1 MLAILGASGHGK
13 VLADIA
19 ELTGWKQIVFF
30 DDAWPEKTSNGAWQ
44 VIGDTQMLLN
54 NINNYQG
61 VIVAIGNNKVR
72 QQKLQQVYSAGAK
85 IITLIHP
92 SATVSRYTQIGLGSV
107 IVAGA
112 VVNPDCVIGPGAIIN
127 TCSSVG
133 HDCTLG
139 DAVHICPGARLAGG
153 SDIAD
158 RAWIGVG
165 SSVRQL
171 ITVGADA
178 VVGAGSVVVKNVLA
192 NTVVVGNPAKP
203 LIK

>member
-19 ELTGWKQIVFF
+19 ELTGWEKIDFF
-30 DDAWPEKTSNGAWQ
+30 DDAWPERKNNGAWQ
-44 VIGDTQMLLN
+44 VIGDTQKLLDSLKA
-54 NINNYQG
+54 YDG
-61 VIVAIGNNKVR
+61 VIVAIGNNKIR
-72 QQKLQQVYSAGAK
+72 QQKLQQLDSAGAK

-92 SATVSRYTQIGLGSV
+92 SATVSRYTKIGPGSV
-107 IVAGA
+107 VVAGA
-112 VVNPDCVIGPGAIIN
+112 VINPDCIIGSGAIIN

-153 SDIAD
+153 TVVGE

-171 ITVGADA
+171 IRIGSDA
-178 VVGAGSVVVKNVLA
+178 IVGAGAAVVQDVLP
-192 NTVVVGNPAKP
+192 NITVVGVPARPKP
-203 LIK
+203 

>member
-19 ELTGWKQIVFF
+19 ELTGWKKIVFF

-61 VIVAIGNNKVR
+61 IIVAIGNNKVR
-72 QQKLQQVYSAGAK
+72 QQKLQQLDSAGAK
-85 IITLIHP
+85 IINLIHP
-92 SATVSRYTQIGLGSV
+92 SATVSRYAQIGLGSV

-112 VVNPDCVIGPGAIIN
+112 VINPDCVIGSGAIIN

-139 DAVHICPGARLAGG
+139 NAVHICPGARLAGG
-153 SDIAD
+153 TEIGD
-158 RAWIGVG
+158 RAWVGVG

-178 VVGAGSVVVKNVLA
+178 IVGAGSVVVKNVCTS
-192 NTVVVGNPAKP
+192 TVVIGNPAKP

>member
-19 ELTGWKQIVFF
+19 ELTGWEQIVFF
-30 DDAWPEKTSNGAWQ
+30 DDAWPEKASNGAWQ

-72 QQKLQQVYSAGAK
+72 QQKLQQLDSAGAK
-85 IITLIHP
+85 LITLIHP

-112 VVNPDCVIGPGAIIN
+112 VINPDCIIGSGAIIN

-153 SDIAD
+153 TEVDD

-171 ITVGADA
+171 IKIGADA
-178 VVGAGSVVVKNVLA
+178 IIGAGSAVVKDVPA
-192 NTVVVGNPAKP
+192 STTVIGVPASIKP
-203 LIK
+203 

>member
-19 ELTGWKQIVFF
+19 ELTGWKKIVFF
-30 DDAWPEKTSNGAWQ
+30 DDAWPEKASNGAWQ
-44 VIGDTQMLLN
+44 VIGNTQMLLN

-72 QQKLQQVYSAGAK
+72 QQKLQQLDTAGAK
-85 IITLIHP
+85 LITLIHP

-112 VVNPDCVIGPGAIIN
+112 VINPDCIIGSGAIIN

-153 SDIAD
+153 TEVDD
-158 RAWIGVG
+158 RAWVGVG

-171 ITVGADA
+171 IKIGADA
-178 VVGAGSVVVKNVLA
+178 IIGAGSAVVKDVPA
-192 NTVVVGNPAKP
+192 STTVMGVPAS
-203 LIK
+203 IKLY

>member
-19 ELTGWKQIVFF
+19 ELTGWEKIVFF
-30 DDAWPEKTSNGAWQ
+30 DDAWPEKKNNGAWQ
-44 VIGDTQMLLN
+44 VIGDTQKLLDN
-54 NINNYQG
+54 LKGYEG
-61 VIVAIGNNKVR
+61 VIVAIGNNKIR
-72 QQKLQQVYSAGAK
+72 QKKLQELASAGAE

-92 SATVSRYTQIGLGSV
+92 SATVSKYTLIGLGSV
-107 IVAGA
+107 VVAGA
-112 VVNPDCVIGPGAIIN
+112 VINPDCNIGSGVIIN

-153 SDIAD
+153 SEVNE

-171 ITVGADA
+171 IRIGSDA
-178 VVGAGSVVVKNVLA
+178 VVGAGAAVVQDVLP
-192 NTVVVGNPAKP
+192 NITVIGVPAKP
-203 LIK
+203 KI

>member
-19 ELTGWKQIVFF
+19 ELTGWEKIDFF
-30 DDAWPEKTSNGAWQ
+30 DDAWPERKNNGAWQ
-44 VIGDTQMLLN
+44 VIGDTQKLLDSLKA
-54 NINNYQG
+54 YDG
-61 VIVAIGNNKVR
+61 VIVAIGNNKIR
-72 QQKLQQVYSAGAK
+72 QRKLQQLDSAGAK

-92 SATVSRYTQIGLGSV
+92 SATVSRYTKIGPGSV
-107 IVAGA
+107 VVAGA
-112 VVNPDCVIGPGAIIN
+112 VINPDCIIGSGAIIN

-139 DAVHICPGARLAGG
+139 DAVHVCPGARLAGG
-153 SDIAD
+153 SEVND

-171 ITVGADA
+171 IRIGSDA
-178 VVGAGSVVVKNVLA
+178 IVGAGAAVVQDVLP
-192 NTVVVGNPAKP
+192 NITVVGVPARPKP
-203 LIK
+203 

>member
-30 DDAWPEKTSNGAWQ
+30 DDAWPEKASNGAWQ

-72 QQKLQQVYSAGAK
+72 QQKLQQLDSAGAK
-85 IITLIHP
+85 LITLIHP
-92 SATVSRYTQIGLGSV
+92 SATVSRYTKIGLGSV

-112 VVNPDCVIGPGAIIN
+112 VINPDCIIGSGAIIN

-153 SDIAD
+153 TEVDD
-158 RAWIGVG
+158 RAWVGVG

-171 ITVGADA
+171 IKIGADA
-178 VVGAGSVVVKNVLA
+178 IIGAGSAVVKDVPA
-192 NTVVVGNPAKP
+192 STTVMGVPAS
-203 LIK
+203 IKLY

>member
-30 DDAWPEKTSNGAWQ
+30 DDAWPEKASNGAWQ
-44 VIGDTQMLLN
+44 VIGNTQMLLN

-72 QQKLQQVYSAGAK
+72 QQKLQQLDTAGAK
-85 IITLIHP
+85 LITLIHP

-112 VVNPDCVIGPGAIIN
+112 VINPDCIIGSGAIIN

-153 SDIAD
+153 TEVDD
-158 RAWIGVG
+158 RAWVGVG

-171 ITVGADA
+171 IKIGADA
-178 VVGAGSVVVKNVLA
+178 IIGAGSAVVKDVPA
-192 NTVVVGNPAKP
+192 NTTVMGVPAS
-203 LIK
+203 IKLY

>member
-19 ELTGWKQIVFF
+19 ELTGWEKIDFF
-30 DDAWPEKTSNGAWQ
+30 DDAWPERKNNGAWQ
-44 VIGDTQMLLN
+44 VIGDTQKLLN
-54 NINNYQG
+54 SLKAYDG
-61 VIVAIGNNKVR
+61 VIVAIGNNKIR
-72 QQKLQQVYSAGAK
+72 QQKLQQLDSAGAK

-92 SATVSRYTQIGLGSV
+92 SATVSRYTRIGLGSV

-112 VVNPDCVIGPGAIIN
+112 VINPDCIIGSGSIIN

-133 HDCTLG
+133 HDCILG

-153 SDIAD
+153 SEVND

-171 ITVGADA
+171 ITIGSDA
-178 VVGAGSVVVKNVLA
+178 IVGAGAAVVQDVLP
-192 NTVVVGNPAKP
+192 NITVVGVPARP
-203 LIK
+203 F

>member
-19 ELTGWKQIVFF
+19 ELTGWKKIVFF
-30 DDAWPEKTSNGAWQ
+30 DDAWPKKTSNGAWQ

-72 QQKLQQVYSAGAK
+72 QQKLQQLDSAGAK

-92 SATVSRYTQIGLGSV
+92 SATISRYAQIGLGSV

-112 VVNPDCVIGPGAIIN
+112 VINPDCVIGSGAIIN

-139 DAVHICPGARLAGG
+139 NAVHICPGARLAGG
-153 SDIAD
+153 TEIGD
-158 RAWIGVG
+158 RAWVGVG

-178 VVGAGSVVVKNVLA
+178 IVGAGSVVVKNVRA
-192 NTVVVGNPAKP
+192 STVVVGNPAKP

>member
-19 ELTGWKQIVFF
+19 ELTGWKKIVFF
-30 DDAWPEKTSNGAWQ
+30 DDAWPEKTDNGVWK
-44 VIGDTQMLLN
+44 VIGDTKMLLN
-54 NINNYQG
+54 NLNNYQG

-72 QQKLQQVYSAGAK
+72 QQKLQQLDSAGAK

-112 VVNPDCVIGPGAIIN
+112 VINPDCIIGSGAIIN

-133 HDCTLG
+133 HDCNLG
-139 DAVHICPGARLAGG
+139 DAVHVCPGARLAGG
-153 SDIAD
+153 TDVGD

-171 ITVGADA
+171 IKVGADA
-178 VVGAGSVVVKNVLA
+178 IVGAGSVVVKNIHSD
-192 NTVVVGNPAKP
+192 TVVIGNPAKP
-203 LIK
+203 LVK

>member
-19 ELTGWKQIVFF
+19 ELTGWKKIVFF
-30 DDAWPEKTSNGAWQ
+30 DDAWPEKASNGAWQ
-44 VIGDTQMLLN
+44 VIGNTQMLLN

-72 QQKLQQVYSAGAK
+72 QQKLKQLDTAGAK
-85 IITLIHP
+85 LITLIHP

-112 VVNPDCVIGPGAIIN
+112 VINPDCIIGSGAIIN

-153 SDIAD
+153 TEVDD
-158 RAWIGVG
+158 RAWVGVG

-171 ITVGADA
+171 IKIGADA
-178 VVGAGSVVVKNVLA
+178 IIGAGSAVVKDVPA
-192 NTVVVGNPAKP
+192 STTVMGVPAS
-203 LIK
+203 IKLY

>member
-19 ELTGWKQIVFF
+19 ELTGWKKIVFF
-30 DDAWPEKTSNGAWQ
+30 DDAWPEKTSNGTWQ

-54 NINNYQG
+54 NLNNYQG
-61 VIVAIGNNKVR
+61 VIVAIGNNKIR
-72 QQKLQQVYSAGAK
+72 QQKLQQLDSAGGK

-107 IVAGA
+107 IIAGA
-112 VVNPDCVIGPGAIIN
+112 VINPDCIIGSGAIIN

-133 HDCTLG
+133 HDCNLG

-153 SDIAD
+153 TEVND
-158 RAWIGVG
+158 RAWVGVG

-171 ITVGADA
+171 TRIGTDA
-178 VVGAGSVVVKNVLA
+178 IVGAGSVVVKNVEA
-192 NTVVVGNPAKP
+192 GTVVIGNPAK
-203 LIK
+203 LLVK

>member
-19 ELTGWKQIVFF
+19 ELTGWEKIDFF
-30 DDAWPEKTSNGAWQ
+30 DDAWPERKNNGAWQ
-44 VIGDTQMLLN
+44 VIGDTQKLLDSLKA
-54 NINNYQG
+54 YDG
-61 VIVAIGNNKVR
+61 VIVAIGNNKIR
-72 QQKLQQVYSAGAK
+72 LRKLQQLESAGAE

-92 SATVSRYTQIGLGSV
+92 SATVSRYTKIGLGSV
-107 IVAGA
+107 VVAGA
-112 VVNPDCVIGPGAIIN
+112 VINPDCIIGSGVIIN

-153 SDIAD
+153 SEVND

-171 ITVGADA
+171 IRIGSDA
-178 VVGAGSVVVKNVLA
+178 IVGAGAAVVQDVLP
-192 NTVVVGNPAKP
+192 NITVVGVPARPKP
-203 LIK
+203 

>member
-61 VIVAIGNNKVR
+61 IIVAIGNNKVR
-72 QQKLQQVYSAGAK
+72 QQKLQQLDSAGAK

-112 VVNPDCVIGPGAIIN
+112 VINPDCIIGSGAIIN

-153 SDIAD
+153 TEVDD
-158 RAWIGVG
+158 RAWVGVG

-171 ITVGADA
+171 IKIGADA
-178 VVGAGSVVVKNVLA
+178 IIGAGSAVVKDVPA
-192 NTVVVGNPAKP
+192 STTVMGVPAS
-203 LIK
+203 IKLY